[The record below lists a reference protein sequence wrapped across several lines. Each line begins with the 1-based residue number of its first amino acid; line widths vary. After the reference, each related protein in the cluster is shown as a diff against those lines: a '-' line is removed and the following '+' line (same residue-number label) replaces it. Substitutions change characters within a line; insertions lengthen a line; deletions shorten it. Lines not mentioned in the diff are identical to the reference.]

1 MKVVKNYLYNAFY
14 QIFVLLVPLVT
25 TPYLSRVLGPHGVG
39 INSYTNSIIQYFI
52 LAGSIGI
59 GMYGNRQI
67 AFVRD
72 DKEKLTRTFY
82 EIFFLRIITIT
93 IAYVF
98 FVVFL
103 LLTKEYRLYYI
114 ANQFLLSQ
122 PPLISHG
129 SLWVSK
135 TLL

>member
-67 AFVRD
+67 AFVR
-72 DKEKLTRTFY
+72 
-82 EIFFLRIITIT
+82 
-93 IAYVF
+93 
-98 FVVFL
+98 
-103 LLTKEYRLYYI
+103 
-114 ANQFLLSQ
+114 
-122 PPLISHG
+122 G
-129 SLWVSK
+129 G
-135 TLL
+135 